1 MVRMTTCAIGQ
12 VISSMSD
19 TDSGSPPMALTAEER
34 RAINRKNASRS
45 TGPKTAE
52 GKLKARQNALKHGL
66 RAESLALPNEDSQ
79 ELRQLNDEWLD
90 YYQPA
95 SPGMRAML
103 DRAVYSTVQLRRC
116 QRFHAAATAEQ
127 VRNAEEEWDS
137 AQEAQVEEFKAML
150 KDDPAGAVRN
160 LRRSALGCRWL
171 LSEWNNLS
179 EQLEEDGC
187 WFANSE
193 RDQAIRLLAMR
204 PEALKTDSEVYLL
217 CFRNLSAR
225 EHVSPEVLTWYLDR
239 RNMPEIF
246 HRLMKGNDS
255 PMDREISRQGL
266 RDQVAKEVDALTA
279 REERLRLNIEG
290 PGRAEAGD
298 RALLLGGEAGKL
310 YARYAR
316 MHDTAF

>member
-1 MVRMTTCAIGQ
+1 MAI
-12 VISSMSD
+12 
-19 TDSGSPPMALTAEER
+19 TPEKR
-34 RAINRKNASRS
+34 REINRKNAARS
-45 TGPKTAE
+45 TGPKTAA
-52 GKLKARQNALKHGL
+52 GRAASRANAMKHGL
-66 RAESLALPNEDSQ
+66 RAETLALPNENAE
-79 ELRQLNDEWLD
+79 ELGQLTDEWLE

-150 KDDPAGAVRN
+150 KADPAEAVRG

-187 WFANSE
+187 WLANSE
-193 RDQAIRLLAMR
+193 RDQAIRLLSLK
-204 PEALKTDSEVYLL
+204 PELLKTDPEVYLL

-246 HRLMKGNDS
+246 HRLMKGNDA

-266 RDQVAKEVDALTA
+266 RDQVAREVDALTG
-279 REERLRLNIEG
+279 REERLRLNIEE
-290 PGRAEAGD
+290 PSRAGAGD